1 MSIRSS
7 SASNSLI
14 FMGVQGGAASAFWW
28 NCYTVIRMSRL
39 NSTAPFSFFDLHW
52 TGRPHAIASLLID
65 SGGVRAVIDP
75 GPESTLGT
83 LRTALRSRGLDFE
96 SLDFLILTHIH
107 LDHAGATGA
116 LVRENPSL
124 RVYVHHFGATHMV
137 DPSRL
142 LASAGRLYGGNL
154 IPLYGECA
162 PVPASALLPVNGGEK
177 IQIGEIALDVFY
189 TPGHAS
195 HHVSFW
201 HAASRTAFV
210 GDTAGI
216 RVEGDSFLLPA
227 TPPPDIDMELWNQ
240 SLDTIA
246 SWQPERLFLTHF
258 GYIENPAAH
267 LQLYRDRL
275 RDWTD
280 LTQRLLREHET
291 PEAAEQEFVKAV
303 SEEVR
308 SALPP
313 DAAELY
319 IFNGG
324 LGLSWRGLVRYVRKR
339 ALREK
344 SAS

>member
-1 MSIRSS
+1 MHLI
-7 SASNSLI
+7 SLTTPFTLI
-14 FMGVQGGAASAFWW
+14 D
-28 NCYTVIRMSRL
+28 L
-39 NSTAPFSFFDLHW
+39 NW

-65 SGGVRAVIDP
+65 SAGVRALIDP
-75 GPESTLGT
+75 GPESTLDT
-83 LRTALRSRGLDFE
+83 LRAALHSRNLDIQT
-96 SLDFLILTHIH
+96 LDFLILTHIH

-116 LVRENPSL
+116 LVRENPRL
-124 RVYVHHFGATHMV
+124 GVYVHQFGATHMI

-154 IPLYGECA
+154 IPLYGECG
-162 PVPASALLPVNGGEK
+162 PVPEASLLPLDGGEK
-177 IQIGEIALDVFY
+177 IQIGDVELDVFY

-216 RVEGDSFLLPA
+216 RVQGDSFLLPA

-240 SLDTIA
+240 SLDSIA
-246 SWQPERLFLTHF
+246 SWRPERLFLTHF

-267 LQLYRDRL
+267 IQLYRDRL
-275 RDWTD
+275 RDWTA
-280 LTQRLLREHET
+280 LTDRLLQENET
-291 PEAAEQEFVKAV
+291 PEAAEQKFVESV
-303 SEEVR
+303 SSEVCK
-308 SALPP
+308 ALPP
-313 DAAELY
+313 EAAELY

-324 LGLSWRGLVRYVRKR
+324 LGLSWRGLVRYVRKK
-339 ALREK
+339 AQREK

>member
-1 MSIRSS
+1 MSPH
-7 SASNSLI
+7 L
-14 FMGVQGGAASAFWW
+14 
-28 NCYTVIRMSRL
+28 
-39 NSTAPFSFFDLHW
+39 STAPFSSFDLNW
-52 TGRPHAIASLLID
+52 TGRPRAIASLLVD
-65 SGGVRAVIDP
+65 SAGVRALIDP
-75 GPESTLGT
+75 GPESTLDT
-83 LRTALRSRGLDFE
+83 LRAALHSCGLDFQ

-116 LVRENPSL
+116 LVRENPRL
-124 RVYVHHFGATHMV
+124 RVYVHKFGATHMV

-142 LASAGRLYGGNL
+142 LASAGRLYGDSL
-154 IPLYGECA
+154 IRLYGQCA
-162 PVPASALLPVNGGEK
+162 PVPQTALVSLDGGEK
-177 IQIGEIALDVFY
+177 IAIGDVEFDVFY

-201 HAASRTAFV
+201 HAPSRTAFV

-216 RVEGDSFLLPA
+216 RVQGDSFLLPA
-227 TPPPDIDMELWNQ
+227 TPPPDVDMELWNQ

-267 LQLYRDRL
+267 IQLYRHRL
-275 RDWTD
+275 RDWTV
-280 LTQRLLREHET
+280 LTERLLQEHET
-291 PEAAEQEFVKAV
+291 PEAAEVKFVESV
-303 SEEVR
+303 SAEVR

-339 ALREK
+339 AVREK
-344 SAS
+344 SAN

>member
-1 MSIRSS
+1 MHLI
-7 SASNSLI
+7 SLTTPFTLI
-14 FMGVQGGAASAFWW
+14 D
-28 NCYTVIRMSRL
+28 L
-39 NSTAPFSFFDLHW
+39 NW

-65 SGGVRAVIDP
+65 SAGVRALIDP
-75 GPESTLGT
+75 GPESTLDT
-83 LRTALRSRGLDFE
+83 LRAALHSRNLDIQT
-96 SLDFLILTHIH
+96 LDFLILTHIH

-116 LVRENPSL
+116 LVRENPRLS
-124 RVYVHHFGATHMV
+124 VYVHQFGATHMI

-154 IPLYGECA
+154 IPLYGECG
-162 PVPASALLPVNGGEK
+162 PVPEASLLPLDGGEK
-177 IQIGEIALDVFY
+177 IQIGDVELDVFY

-216 RVEGDSFLLPA
+216 RVQGDSFLLPA

-240 SLDTIA
+240 SLDSIA
-246 SWQPERLFLTHF
+246 SWRPERLFLTHF

-267 LQLYRDRL
+267 IQLYRDRL
-275 RDWTD
+275 RDWTA
-280 LTQRLLREHET
+280 LTDRLLQENET
-291 PEAAEQEFVKAV
+291 PEAAEQKFVESV
-303 SEEVR
+303 SSEVCK
-308 SALPP
+308 ALPP
-313 DAAELY
+313 EAAELY

-324 LGLSWRGLVRYVRKR
+324 LGLSWRGLVRYVRKK
-339 ALREK
+339 AQREK